1 VSNSAATDLMEPF
14 PENFADYALDEAV
27 FKAIRPKTHAFF
39 AKAFPKTV
47 ATKP

>member
-1 VSNSAATDLMEPF
+1 VSNSAATDLMEA
-14 PENFADYALDEAV
+14 ENFADYALEEAV

-47 ATKP
+47 TTKP